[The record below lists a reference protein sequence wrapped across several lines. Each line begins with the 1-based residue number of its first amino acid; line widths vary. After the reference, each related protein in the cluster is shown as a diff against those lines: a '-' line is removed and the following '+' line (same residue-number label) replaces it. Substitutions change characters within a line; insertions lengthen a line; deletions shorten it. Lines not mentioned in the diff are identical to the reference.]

1 MTPDDESRK
10 DQRDRQG
17 RKGLNEDPSRAR
29 RSEGPSSAGGAE
41 GAGGAGGSPGARDEG
56 PTHLDEVLGVLLH
69 ESTLWPL
76 LIVIVL
82 SLGALG
88 AALVVLGLVD
98 RNPFAGV
105 ALLLVLGMTADL
117 FWRSRSRRGLRH
129 LARGVGMIWLAAFA
143 LAGLAVWLGIA

>member
-1 MTPDDESRK
+1 
-10 DQRDRQG
+10 
-17 RKGLNEDPSRAR
+17 
-29 RSEGPSSAGGAE
+29 
-41 GAGGAGGSPGARDEG
+41 
-56 PTHLDEVLGVLLH
+56 VLGVLLH